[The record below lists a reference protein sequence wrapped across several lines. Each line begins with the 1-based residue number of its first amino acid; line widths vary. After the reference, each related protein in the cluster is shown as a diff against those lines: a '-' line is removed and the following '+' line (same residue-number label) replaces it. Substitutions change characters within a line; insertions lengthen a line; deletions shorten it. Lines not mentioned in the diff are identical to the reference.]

1 LTSCATRVA
10 FSDDLLDG
18 EPADDRTQV
27 TSEDPA
33 HQDLHPV
40 LLGQEP
46 AGGVR
51 DRCRVVADLERG
63 DGPDI
68 QPDSLFGD
76 AVLDDLGFLEREG
89 EHPGLLL
96 DRQHDAAVPCQI
108 LNWVSSRRRLEPE
121 ISSASFGAGTRQTNM
136 TTPAGDELTGHP
148 VVARLIQA

>member
-1 LTSCATRVA
+1 
-10 FSDDLLDG
+10 
-18 EPADDRTQV
+18 V

-96 DRQHDAAVPCQI
+96 DRQHDAAVPCHD
-108 LNWVSSRRRLEPE
+108 PE
-121 ISSASFGAGTRQTNM
+121 LGVIAAPF
-136 TTPAGDELTGHP
+136 
-148 VVARLIQA
+148 